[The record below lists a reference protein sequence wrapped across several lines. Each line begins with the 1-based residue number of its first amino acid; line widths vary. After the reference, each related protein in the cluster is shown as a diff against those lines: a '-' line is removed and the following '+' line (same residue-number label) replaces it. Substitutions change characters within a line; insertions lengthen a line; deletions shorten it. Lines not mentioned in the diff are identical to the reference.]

1 LNEEFCPGDKDL
13 DERIAAPPDPGI
25 PRAGDQAIA
34 LRSTGNGPMKR
45 PGSPMTS
52 AGTIASVLALAF
64 VLFTAP
70 VQAQAPPI
78 AKCTGEDN
86 IAWSVQITGCT
97 QAIASGIYAGKDLAK
112 ILLFRAK
119 AYSMIRDLDRSLADV
134 EEAIRLDPTNAFA
147 VGARGDVYLVKQD
160 YAHAVADYTEA
171 AALEPGNALLFIGRG
186 MAHIGAGDTDRAMAD
201 FEQAMALQPT
211 LALGLYWRG
220 IVRRFKGDVAAGEAD
235 IAAARKIDPGVR

>member
-1 LNEEFCPGDKDL
+1 LNEEFRTDDKDL
-13 DERIAAPPDPGI
+13 DGRLAVPPPALPRESAGNAA
-25 PRAGDQAIA
+25 
-34 LRSTGNGPMKR
+34 MKR
-45 PGSPMTS
+45 RGSPMTS

-70 VQAQAPPI
+70 VQAQAAPN

-86 IAWSVQITGCT
+86 IAWSEQIAGCS
-97 QAIASGIYAGKDLAK
+97 AAVASGIYAGKDLAK

-160 YAHAVADYTEA
+160 YEHAVADYTEA
-171 AALEPGNALLFIGRG
+171 AALEPGNPLLFIGRG
-186 MAHIGAGDTDRAMAD
+186 MAYIGAGDTDRAMAD
-201 FEQAMALQPT
+201 FEQAIRLQPG

-220 IVRRFKGDVAAGEAD
+220 IVRRFKGDVEAGEAD

>member
-1 LNEEFCPGDKDL
+1 MKRRGWL
-13 DERIAAPPDPGI
+13 
-25 PRAGDQAIA
+25 IA
-34 LRSTGNGPMKR
+34 LGR
-45 PGSPMTS
+45 
-52 AGTIASVLALAF
+52 TIASVLALAF
-64 VLFTAP
+64 VLFTGP
-70 VQAQAPPI
+70 VQTQAAPI

-86 IAWSVQITGCT
+86 IAWREQIAGCS
-97 QAIASGIYAGKDLAK
+97 AAVASGIYAGKDLAK

-186 MAHIGAGDTDRAMAD
+186 MAYIGAGDTDRAMAD
-201 FEQAMALQPT
+201 FEQAIRLQPT

>member
-1 LNEEFCPGDKDL
+1 
-13 DERIAAPPDPGI
+13 
-25 PRAGDQAIA
+25 
-34 LRSTGNGPMKR
+34 MKR

-52 AGTIASVLALAF
+52 AGAICSVLALAF

-70 VQAQAPPI
+70 VQAQPAPV

-86 IAWSVQITGCT
+86 IAWREQITGCT
-97 QAIASGIYAGKDLAK
+97 QAIASGIYAGKGLAK

-119 AYSMIRDLDRSLADV
+119 AYCMIRDLDLCLADV

-147 VGARGDVYLVKQD
+147 VGARGDVYLLKQD

-171 AALEPGNALLFIGRG
+171 ALLEPGNALLFIGRG
-186 MAHIGAGDTDRAMAD
+186 MAYIGAGDADRALAD
-201 FEQAMALQPT
+201 FEQAIRLQPS